1 MCIAIDIKCDCK
13 IAWMLY
19 SNDCL
24 GLCKLWGTV
33 CTEMYL
39 DLRLIISD
47 PKYEGKWNYVEMT
60 HAEKK

>member
-1 MCIAIDIKCDCK
+1 
-13 IAWMLY
+13 MLY